1 MASQLVASL
10 FPPGAPVQ
18 LHSLSAAALNG
29 LVGRC
34 GPYDSAKGRCPVAL
48 AGRTVAVEP
57 CNLRP
62 LFPPGT
68 PVELHS
74 LASSPALNGRTG
86 RCGRFD
92 SAKGRYAVVLDG
104 AAGRGVHVKPANLR
118 LFCPLDWLADSID

>member
-1 MASQLVASL
+1 MGFGMDISCVHFAWQHSHHHRDANAAHRYAMASQLVASL

-57 CNLRP
+57 
-62 LFPPGT
+62 
-68 PVELHS
+68 
-74 LASSPALNGRTG
+74 
-86 RCGRFD
+86 
-92 SAKGRYAVVLDG
+92 
-104 AAGRGVHVKPANLR
+104 
-118 LFCPLDWLADSID
+118 